1 MTNQQEVVTW
11 FRNANS
17 VMRNLGAFTMAMNA
31 MQNGTSYAF
40 RYKSPTYSK
49 GYGAQSLMNILTG
62 RKRRSYDATDR
73 EYRKLVLQQANIVRL
88 YNGLLMAQMARGE
101 GKTFNTTFVS
111 TTRPRNKRTYGT
123 DAIITLY
130 SRSQNKKGKLPAY
143 PL

>member
-17 VMRNLGAFTMAMNA
+17 VMINLGAFTMAMSA
-31 MQNGTSYAF
+31 MQNGTSYTF

-49 GYGAQSLMNILTG
+49 GYGAQKLMDILTG
-62 RKRRSYDATDR
+62 RKSGSYDATDT
-73 EYRKLVLQQANIVRL
+73 EYRNLVLQQANIVRL

-123 DAIITLY
+123 DAIMTLY
-130 SRSQNKKGKLPAY
+130 GRAQNRSGRLPAY